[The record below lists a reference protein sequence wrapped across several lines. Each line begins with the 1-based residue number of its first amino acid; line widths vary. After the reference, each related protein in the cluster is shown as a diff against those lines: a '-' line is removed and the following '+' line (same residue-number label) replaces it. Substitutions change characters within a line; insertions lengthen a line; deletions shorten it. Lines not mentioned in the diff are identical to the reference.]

1 ETCRHIEVGAYN
13 LYMNK
18 NGAFHYISHNIIFYL
33 KAVSLG
39 VGKKKEFL
47 DGAYHVYDKNP
58 YAFATENMHG
68 DLPLIYVDFARRGKK
83 GMDLKVPRSNA
94 VKAARNF
101 RFIRPADII
110 IKFPSLAVQEQI
122 YEITIDVQRKGNKQI
137 VVKSSCLLLSMP
149 ISASEIT
156 ALIIRSENNLN
167 MRVSLSPT
175 NDLEPFNNTEF
186 ETALEIPFSGIQPE
200 TIAQQNLARDPY
212 TIFLPKLTKAGS
224 ENKDNMLPV
233 PGVDAEGSISK
244 SNFDLSMAEGLS
256 SEFRKRSDDDEGLLN
271 VTMDARSS
279 SRSPADTQSIS
290 PSMVQMLRLV
300 QVKTL
305 FRTSI

>member
-1 ETCRHIEVGAYN
+1 MEKRLFTNIEA
-13 LYMNK
+13 
-18 NGAFHYISHNIIFYL
+18 
-33 KAVSLG
+33 
-39 VGKKKEFL
+39 L
-47 DGAYHVYDKNP
+47 DLMLQD
-58 YAFATENMHG
+58 
-68 DLPLIYVDFARRGKK
+68 
-83 GMDLKVPRSNA
+83 
-94 VKAARNF
+94 
-101 RFIRPADII
+101 
-110 IKFPSLAVQEQI
+110 
-122 YEITIDVQRKGNKQI
+122 
-137 VVKSSCLLLSMP
+137 
-149 ISASEIT
+149 
-156 ALIIRSENNLN
+156 
-167 MRVSLSPT
+167 
-175 NDLEPFNNTEF
+175 
-186 ETALEIPFSGIQPE
+186 
-200 TIAQQNLARDPY
+200 
-212 TIFLPKLTKAGS
+212 GS